1 MGKKTFHVHPI
12 RSPDD
17 HRADPDQDKPAWVR
31 RYLELADLLI
41 KRAQH
46 QLGYGHGKREGRG
59 GKAA

>member
-1 MGKKTFHVHPI
+1 MGKKKVRAQLT
-12 RSPDD
+12 RSQYDR
-17 HRADPDQDKPAWVR
+17 RADPDQDKPAWVR